1 MSRGANIM
9 SIGLWGAVLAAALLI
24 AGATAQAKDYEVT
37 LRTDVEFA
45 EHDGTKLIGD
55 LYLPKGLD
63 KAPVLVAVH
72 GGGWQV
78 GDRKFYT
85 HWGNYLARNGYAVLA
100 IEYRLMKPGVKTYP
114 GAVYD
119 TKAAIQFVRAKAGE
133 LGVDP
138 ERIGLVGD
146 SAGAHLA
153 ALVALAGEEPQF
165 SSEYRSQPNAAVS
178 AKVKAVV
185 GFYGVYDM
193 LAQWEHDLVSRPRDN
208 IAEKFLGAA
217 PHTNR
222 KVFFEASPISY
233 AMVDKNS
240 TRFLLLHGTH
250 DDIVDPATQSTAFLN
265 ALKQAGFFAR
275 TVVIPGAGHFFV
287 TDPVDDTSF
296 GGFAGPRV
304 LRFLAGVL

>member
-1 MSRGANIM
+1 MGM
-9 SIGLWGAVLAAALLI
+9 GLWSLGSLAM
-24 AGATAQAKDYEVT
+24 ATAGLLATGAASQAADYAVIT
-37 LRTDVEFA
+37 RADITFA
-45 EHDGTKLIGD
+45 EHDGTKLVGD

-63 KAPVLVAVH
+63 KAPVLIAVH

-78 GDRKFYT
+78 GNRKFYT
-85 HWGNYLARNGYAVLA
+85 NWGPYLARNGTAVFS

-119 TKAAIQFVRAKAGE
+119 TKAAIQFVRANAAE

-138 ERIGLVGD
+138 DRIGMIGD
-146 SAGAHLA
+146 SAGAHLS
-153 ALVALAGEEPQF
+153 ALVALAGDEPQF
-165 SSEYRSQPNAAVS
+165 SSDYRGDPHASVS

-185 GFYGVYDM
+185 GIYGVYDM
-193 LAQWEHDLVSRPRDN
+193 LAQWEHDLVARPRDN
-208 IAEKFLGAA
+208 ISEKFLGAA

-222 KVFFEASPISY
+222 KVFFEGSPISY
-233 AMVDKNS
+233 ATVDKNA
-240 TRFLLLHGTH
+240 TRFLLVHGTN

-275 TVVIPGAGHFFV
+275 TVVIPGAGHFFI

-304 LRFLAGVL
+304 LRFLKDVL

>member
-1 MSRGANIM
+1 MG
-9 SIGLWGAVLAAALLI
+9 IGFWSAAMAGLLMTGAAA
-24 AGATAQAKDYEVT
+24 QAADYAVT
-37 LRTDVEFA
+37 TRADITFA
-45 EHDGTKLIGD
+45 EHDGTKLVGD
-55 LYLPKGLD
+55 LYLPKGRD
-63 KAPVLVAVH
+63 KAPVLIAVH
-72 GGGWQV
+72 GGGWQ
-78 GDRKFYT
+78 GGNRKFYT
-85 HWGNYLARNGYAVLA
+85 NWGPYLARNGYAVFA

-119 TKAAIQFVRAKAGE
+119 TKAAIQFVPANAAE

-138 ERIGLVGD
+138 DRIGMIGD
-146 SAGAHLA
+146 SAGGHLS
-153 ALVALAGEEPQF
+153 ALVALASGEPQF
-165 SSEYRSQPNAAVS
+165 ASEYRSDPHASVS

-222 KVFFEASPISY
+222 KVFFEGSPISY
-233 AMVDKNS
+233 ATVDKNA
-240 TRFLLLHGTH
+240 TRFLLVHGTH

-265 ALKQAGFFAR
+265 ALKQAGFFVR

-304 LRFLAGVL
+304 LRFLKDAL

>member
-1 MSRGANIM
+1 MNIGI
-9 SIGLWGAVLAAALLI
+9 SGAVLAAGLLVP
-24 AGATAQAKDYEVT
+24 GAAAQARDYEVT
-37 LRTDVEFA
+37 LRTDIQFA
-45 EHDGTKLIGD
+45 EHEGSKLLGD

-78 GDRKFYT
+78 GNRKFYT
-85 HWGNYLARNGYAVLA
+85 HWGNYLAKNGYAVFA

-114 GAVYD
+114 GALYD
-119 TKAAIQFVRAKAGE
+119 TKAAIQFVRAKASE

-165 SSEYRSQPNAAVS
+165 SNEYHSQPNAAVS
-178 AKVKAVV
+178 AKVKAAV

-233 AMVDKNS
+233 ATVDKNS

-304 LRFLAGVL
+304 LRFLADVL

>member
-1 MSRGANIM
+1 MNMGF
-9 SIGLWGAVLAAALLI
+9 WGAVIAAGLLVSGV
-24 AGATAQAKDYEVT
+24 AAQAATYEVT
-37 LRTDVEFA
+37 TRNDIEFA
-45 EHDGTKLIGD
+45 EHDGTKLLGD

-78 GDRKFYT
+78 GNRKFYT
-85 HWGNYLARNGYAVLA
+85 NWGPYLARNGVAVFA

-119 TKAAIQFVRAKAGE
+119 TKTAIQYVRAKATE

-138 ERIGLVGD
+138 ERIGMIGD
-146 SAGAHLA
+146 SAGAHLS
-153 ALVALAGEEPQF
+153 ALVALAGEEPHF
-165 SSEYRSQPNAAVS
+165 SSEYRSDANASVS

-185 GFYGVYDM
+185 GIYGVYDM
-193 LAQWEHDLVSRPRDN
+193 LAQWQHDLLARPRDN
-208 IAEKFLGAA
+208 IGEKFLGAA

-233 AMVDKNS
+233 ATVDRNS
-240 TRFLLLHGTH
+240 TRFLLVHGTD
-250 DDIVDPATQSTAFLN
+250 DDIVDPATQSVAFLN
-265 ALKQAGFFAR
+265 ALNQAGFLVR
-275 TVVIPGAGHFFV
+275 RVVIPGAGHFFV
-287 TDPVDDTSF
+287 TDPVDETSF

-304 LRFLAGVL
+304 LRFLADALK